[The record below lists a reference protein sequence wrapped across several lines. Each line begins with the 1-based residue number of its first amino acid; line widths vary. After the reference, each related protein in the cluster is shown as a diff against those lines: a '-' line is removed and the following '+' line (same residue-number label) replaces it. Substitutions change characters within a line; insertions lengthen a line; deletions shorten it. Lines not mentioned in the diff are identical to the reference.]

1 LQMGSPDGQAA
12 LFAHSTQK
20 PPAHV
25 GVTPP
30 QSALPE
36 QRAP

>member
-20 PPAHV
+20 PPAHE
-25 GVTPP
+25 GVWPP
-30 QSALPE
+30 QSASPV